1 MLDELQRSYRF
12 LLFTP
17 LSSYKLPC
25 EFLLLH
31 KAYCSLFTAYHLPFP
46 LWHTTCSQSVGK
58 ETLYCRKSQGGK
70 EWVMRGKNLT
80 IVFACIMLLLFLGG
94 KTEAAYFVFTKKG
107 NIRSGPGTNYRV
119 IGQLAKETIAEIP
132 ETFTD
137 YEAKWIA
144 IDAKTELDKK
154 TKAEKVVFTKWAHRS
169 LGVVIQG
176 DLDEV
181 DKYFAVKE
189 SGWSKEMQ
197 HLVLAGKVVVG
208 MNSHMVFYAW
218 GRPDVVNESPNLDK
232 QKQEW
237 IYKRPG
243 GKIHHLYF
251 QDDILKSLK

>member
-1 MLDELQRSYRF
+1 
-12 LLFTP
+12 
-17 LSSYKLPC
+17 
-25 EFLLLH
+25 
-31 KAYCSLFTAYHLPFP
+31 
-46 LWHTTCSQSVGK
+46 
-58 ETLYCRKSQGGK
+58 
-70 EWVMRGKNLT
+70 MRGRNHT
-80 IVFACIMLLLFLGG
+80 IFFACIMLLLFLGAE
-94 KTEAAYFVFTKKG
+94 TEAAYFVFTKKG
-107 NIRSGPGTNYRV
+107 NIRSGPGNKYRI

-132 ETFTD
+132 ATFTD

-144 IDAKTELDKK
+144 IDGKTELDKK
-154 TKAEKVVFTKWAHRS
+154 TKAKKVVFTKWAHRS